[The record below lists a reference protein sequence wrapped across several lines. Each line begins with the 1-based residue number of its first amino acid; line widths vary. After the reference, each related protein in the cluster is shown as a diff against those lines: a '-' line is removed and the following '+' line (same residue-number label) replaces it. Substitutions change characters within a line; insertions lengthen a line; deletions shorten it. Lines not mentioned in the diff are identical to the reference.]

1 MLLDFVNVMKDEGM
15 LGSGWQIIGSDSCS
29 SLPRFLRAGG
39 SESVRNGRWND
50 TNQGCLDSLL
60 A

>member
-15 LGSGWQIIGSDSCS
+15 LGNGWQIIGSDSCS

-39 SESVRNGRWND
+39 RNGRWND
-50 TNQGCLDSLL
+50 TNQGC
-60 A
+60 